1 MTIEDAA
8 LSFRDS
14 RREAWPPNSGRTVR
28 KCQAAVADGQ
38 AQGESSRY
46 GACLTSYFPM
56 KGKVVASAPPV
67 LIADRRP
74 ADPAAVT
81 VDADHVPMEGFSDT
95 LRRLLRIEVLR
106 GECSAGDVASLCSVH
121 RRTLSRR
128 LRAEGT
134 AFRRLSDEVRF
145 EIACRLLCNRR
156 MTFAQIA
163 TTLGFSEASAFT
175 RAFRRW
181 SGQTPTA
188 WRDEH
193 RRPRSRG

>member
-1 MTIEDAA
+1 MT
-8 LSFRDS
+8 LR
-14 RREAWPPNSGRTVR
+14 
-28 KCQAAVADGQ
+28 
-38 AQGESSRY
+38 
-46 GACLTSYFPM
+46 CLAYFPIEGEV
-56 KGKVVASAPPV
+56 KALAPPV
-67 LIADRRP
+67 LIAARRA
-74 ADPAAVT
+74 ADPA
-81 VDADHVPMEGFSDT
+81 VDPYDGPVENFSDT
-95 LRRLLRIEVLR
+95 LRRLLRIEMLR
-106 GECSAGDVASLCSVH
+106 GECSAGDVAALCSVH

-156 MTFAQIA
+156 KTFAQIA

-193 RRPRSRG
+193 RRPRPHG

>member
-1 MTIEDAA
+1 MDCRLNADYAPNARRSHGVAVIPVDTAAPDAED
-8 LSFRDS
+8 F
-14 RREAWPPNSGRTVR
+14 
-28 KCQAAVADGQ
+28 AD
-38 AQGESSRY
+38 A
-46 GACLTSYFPM
+46 
-56 KGKVVASAPPV
+56 
-67 LIADRRP
+67 
-74 ADPAAVT
+74 
-81 VDADHVPMEGFSDT
+81 
-95 LRRLLRIEVLR
+95 LRRLLRTELL
-106 GECSAGDVASLCSVH
+106 SSDCSVAEVAERCMIH

-145 EIACRLLCNRR
+145 DIACRLLGNRK

-188 WRDEH
+188 WRAGH
-193 RRPRSRG
+193 PPRARVE